1 MKSLQMTQMNT
12 TDYNNEKIITHITES
27 IHSLFSFF
35 KENKPALHTLWFR
48 DTLELFSN
56 IYHTVT
62 KTAFNMIHWSHCVHW
77 YEISTPFTKKWTIK
91 NVPN

>member
-35 KENKPALHTLWFR
+35 KENKPALHTL
-48 DTLELFSN
+48 
-56 IYHTVT
+56 
-62 KTAFNMIHWSHCVHW
+62 
-77 YEISTPFTKKWTIK
+77 
-91 NVPN
+91 